1 MATMEGLARVILR
14 SGRAKPFFGRHPW
27 VLASAIERVEG
38 SPADGDV
45 VELVTQTGHFV
56 ARGIWNGRSRIRVRL
71 YTWRP
76 EQPLD
81 EAFWRHRLEEAVR
94 LRNLLGYTGPNEAAR
109 LVYSE
114 ADGLSGLIVD
124 RYGPYLV
131 VQVTAAAMAQR
142 LQLVVD
148 WLVQNLQP
156 AGILLR
162 SEPATLRAEGL
173 RLEDWED
180 KVLWGQVPQEPIEIW
195 EYGVRYLVDLV
206 GGQKTG
212 FYLDQR
218 ENRQAAAQ
226 YARGRHVLDM
236 FCYTGGFALAA
247 ARAGAESVLGID
259 DSQKAV
265 QLAQA
270 NAQLNGLQNVQF
282 AQGDC
287 FKTMERFL
295 AENRRFGCVVLDPPR
310 FARSRRSLPR
320 ALRAYHWLNR
330 LGVELLQPGGI
341 LVTCSCSGH
350 VSRQDFLEMLM
361 GVSEKSAR
369 PIQILEHRGAAP
381 DHPVLATCQ
390 ETDYLKCFIC
400 RVG

>member
-1 MATMEGLARVILR
+1 MSTTEAIGRVILR
-14 SGRAKPFFGRHPW
+14 AGKAKPFFGRHPW

-38 SPADGDV
+38 SPSNGDV
-45 VELVTQTGHFV
+45 VDLVTQTGHFV

-71 YTWRP
+71 YTWRA
-76 EQPLD
+76 EQALD
-81 EAFWRHRLEEAVR
+81 EAFWHHRLEEAVR
-94 LRNLLGYTGPNEAAR
+94 LRNLLGYEGPNEAAR

-131 VQVTAAAMAQR
+131 VQVTAAAMARR
-142 LQLVVD
+142 LPLVVD
-148 WLVQNLQP
+148 WLVQNLHP
-156 AGILLR
+156 TGILLR

-173 RLEDWED
+173 CLED
-180 KVLWGQVPQEPIEIW
+180 KVLWGQVPSEPVEIC
-195 EYGVRYLVDLV
+195 EYGLRYLVDLV

-218 ENRQAAAQ
+218 ENRQAAAR
-226 YARGRHVLDM
+226 YCRGRHVLDM

-247 ARAGAESVLGID
+247 ARAGAATVLGID

-270 NAQLNGLQNVQF
+270 NAQLNGLPNVQF

-287 FKTMERFL
+287 FQTMERFL
-295 AENRRFGCVVLDPPR
+295 AENRRFDCVVLDPPR

-350 VSRQDFLEMLM
+350 VRREDFLEMLM

-369 PIQILEHRGAAP
+369 PIQILEQRGAAP
-381 DHPVLATCQ
+381 DNPVLATCR
-390 ETDYLKCFIC
+390 ESDYLKCFIC